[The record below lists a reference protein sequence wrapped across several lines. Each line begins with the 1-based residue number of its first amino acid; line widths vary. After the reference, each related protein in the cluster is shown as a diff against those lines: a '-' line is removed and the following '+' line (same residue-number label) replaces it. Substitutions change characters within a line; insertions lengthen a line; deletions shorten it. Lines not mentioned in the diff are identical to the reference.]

1 MPNTLG
7 PGAFGAARAVT
18 SRPSVTPD
26 NTGPDSWFKDCS
38 SPTARD
44 GTELRAAFLNAMIAQ
59 FREIRRANGRPEDN
73 ADSMAMR
80 AIRSQRANF
89 VAAAGV
95 AGTAN
100 AVTLTFDPPFAS
112 IADLLAT
119 PIRFLVEQNSTAAV
133 TISVDGL
140 AAQSLVFLDGT
151 AVGNN
156 GLVTGRLVEIMH
168 DGTRFV
174 AIAGVAAASGH
185 THPMT
190 DILGLQTALDGK
202 VAKAGDTISG
212 TLAFVN
218 DVRARFQSTG
228 GAFVEGASG
237 MQIGKGAD
245 NNGYFDNFNNDMIF
259 RRAGSAELLR
269 LAANG
274 RVGINT
280 ASPLEVL
287 DVGGSIRASSNLVVG
302 GGVSASG
309 SFGTSAQVLIGGA
322 VASWSDRRTITDL
335 PFTQIGGN
343 YFWDGL
349 ADGVYQLTVM
359 ATMPVAN
366 HTTGVYGGV
375 FVIRPRVNLA
385 TIASAMSIIEFAT
398 GTSAPLAGGGV
409 LSGCDAAF
417 ASLDFSSS
425 ALGSAMGIVHISAG
439 AAYQNPTLATPTGLR
454 LFEHTVSIRNGALYM
469 WYQTQRF
476 GGANAGGTIQHPT
489 FVSTGVNGLA
499 LLGEAGTSF
508 VTCDGQTKSIGS
520 ASTVH
525 HISLR
530 RA

>member
-38 SPTARD
+38 SPAARD

-151 AVGNN
+151 AIGNG

-190 DILGLQTALDGK
+190 DIVGLIAALDGK
-202 VAKAGDTISG
+202 VTKTGDSMSG
-212 TLAFVN
+212 TLRLSFN
-218 DVRARFQSTG
+218 NPEIRIGETG
-228 GAFVEGASG
+228 GAWRLIKQGNVGATGLLVLQHSTDDFG
-237 MQIGKGAD
+237 TSPTNILSVNPNTGLLSLSTGVVL
-245 NNGYFDNFNNDMIF
+245 
-259 RRAGSAELLR
+259 GS
-269 LAANG
+269 
-274 RVGINT
+274 
-280 ASPLEVL
+280 S
-287 DVGGSIRASSNLVVG
+287 
-302 GGVSASG
+302 VSASG
-309 SFGTSAQVLIGGA
+309 SIGA
-322 VASWSDRRTITDL
+322 ADR
-335 PFTQIGGN
+335 
-343 YFWDGL
+343 
-349 ADGVYQLTVM
+349 
-359 ATMPVAN
+359 
-366 HTTGVYGGV
+366 
-375 FVIRPRVNLA
+375 
-385 TIASAMSIIEFAT
+385 
-398 GTSAPLAGGGV
+398 V
-409 LSGCDAAF
+409 LSGGSSPSWRAVGDLTPVLDYQLRYASNQAGTNPGYTNGQWNTIALNTLVSNEIPAANV
-417 ASLDFSSS
+417 AAGVINLP
-425 ALGSAMGIVHISAG
+425 AGSYTAKYFTSVSAG
-439 AAYQNPTLATPTGLR
+439 TAADLRVRDLTGNTTLGLTVASQGAGAPVAGFTYFTLASNRAIALQIWPGATQSHGNLV
-454 LFEHTVSIRNGALYM
+454 VSDEPDLHCGI
-469 WYQTQRF
+469 
-476 GGANAGGTIQHPT
+476 
-489 FVSTGVNGLA
+489 
-499 LLGEAGTSF
+499 LLQK
-508 VTCDGQTKSIGS
+508 VK
-520 ASTVH
+520 
-525 HISLR
+525 
-530 RA
+530 